1 MENKNSNISF
11 EKALKRLEEIAASM
25 ERDDLTL
32 EQSLEIFQEGME
44 LAAVCHGKLEEAEKR
59 INVLSKNKNG
69 ELLEEKLDIEEE

>member
-1 MENKNSNISF
+1 MENKYSNISF
-11 EKALKRLEEIAASM
+11 EKALKRLEEIAACM

-44 LAAVCHGKLEEAEKR
+44 LASLCHGKLEEAEKR
-59 INVLSKNKNG
+59 INVLTKNKNG